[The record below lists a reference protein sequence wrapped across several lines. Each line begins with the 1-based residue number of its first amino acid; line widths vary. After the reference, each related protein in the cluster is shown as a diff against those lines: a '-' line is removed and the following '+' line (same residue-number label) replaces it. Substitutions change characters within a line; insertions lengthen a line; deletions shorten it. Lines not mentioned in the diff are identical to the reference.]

1 MRYRVVNLSG
11 RPALGQSRCDQIPAQ
26 YLSDRYNCELDEFK
40 RKIQAP
46 GYSQPGPN
54 IQANPP
60 EPVTTGGAREF
71 PPSPAPTGPA
81 PVATGGWSPGTM
93 GPITTE
99 PQPPVPNPNE
109 VTVIVPRT
117 EPEEP
122 PGPEVN
128 PPLTFMGPRGGTEP
142 PPPPTEG
149 PVGMCFKCG
158 NTYKILTA
166 AQSTGCAYEP
176 DTDKCRPPVQ
186 TPSGGRES
194 TITVCRQCPDGSFKQ
209 MNDMDA
215 AAAGCTEVPYSQQ
228 SKCYPP
234 VATTPTMT
242 PSIDRFIPGPTTT
255 PETTSTTATQGTR
268 PTGMACPPG
277 QNLLPD
283 GSCGTPTGGPSSC
296 GPGQFWDGR
305 QCRGS
310 VAPGFGGYGGVAFGG
325 GGGMA
330 IPGGLESGGGM
341 TSAVS
346 LMGRRY
352 PVTNI
357 GR

>member
-26 YLSDRYNCELDEFK
+26 YLLDRYNCELEEFK
-40 RKIQAP
+40 RKIQPP

-54 IQANPP
+54 ITNEPP
-60 EPVTTGGAREF
+60 PSTTPPPSGGAREF
-71 PPSPAPTGPA
+71 PPRPAEPA
-81 PVATGGWSPGTM
+81 PVATGGGWSPGTM

-99 PQPPVPNPNE
+99 PQPPIPNPNE

-117 EPEEP
+117 EPPEP

-128 PPLTFMGPRGGTEP
+128 PPLTFMGPRGGTEQPPPLP
-142 PPPPTEG
+142 PPPPYPPPLG
-149 PVGMCFKCG
+149 PSVATPGGTGWEAVG
-158 NTYKILTA
+158 
-166 AQSTGCAYEP
+166 
-176 DTDKCRPPVQ
+176 
-186 TPSGGRES
+186 S
-194 TITVCRQCPDGSFKQ
+194 TITICRACPDGSFKM
-209 MNDMDA
+209 MNAGDA
-215 AAAGCTEVPYSQQ
+215 KAAGCKYESDQ

-234 VATTPTMT
+234 VATPPTMT
-242 PSIDRFIPGPTTT
+242 PSIDRWIPGPSTT
-255 PETTSTTATQGTR
+255 PETTSTSTPTTATQGTR

-283 GSCGTPTGGPSSC
+283 GSCGTPTEGAIACDTSR
-296 GPGQFWDGR
+296 GQFIDPRTG

-325 GGGMA
+325 GGGMTV
-330 IPGGLESGGGM
+330 PGGLEAGGGM

-346 LMGRRY
+346 FMGRRY
-352 PVTNI
+352 PVMNI